1 MAGKFYYH
9 EIIRRTSAA
18 FGTLFNNIYIRH
30 QDGEGDDFSY
40 IKVPIA
46 YGPIQKFLAR
56 VEQKPDLR
64 NRVALV
70 LPRMSFEVGQLN
82 YDSSRKSSSLQTFN
96 TLVGPNNTPRQL
108 YMPVPYNLPLELTI
122 ATKYNDDM
130 FQIIEQILPLFRPEF
145 NLTVNLSSTI
155 GEKRDVPLVLQ
166 GISPFQDDY
175 EGNFD
180 TRRFITTTLNF
191 VAKIYFFG
199 PVDTDD
205 NGNIIKKVQVD
216 YYSDTNPINASRIR
230 RYVVT
235 PRAIQDYNDD
245 NTTTIVEPITTKITK
260 FEVSNG
266 SSLTPNS
273 YIEINNENMFI
284 KSIDGNFIT
293 VLRGQDGTEIQ
304 EHQEGDVIN
313 IINFI
318 DDELIVPGDD
328 FDFNEETFDFGDG
341 LIYSPKKG
349 EDV

>member
-1 MAGKFYYH
+1 MNGQFYYH

-18 FGTLFNNIYIRH
+18 FGTLFNNIFIRH

-40 IKVPIA
+40 IKVPIG

-64 NRVALV
+64 NRVAIT
-70 LPRMSFEVGQLN
+70 LPRMSFEVGQLS

-96 TLVGPNNTPRQL
+96 TIVGPNNTPRQL
-108 YMPVPYNLPLELTI
+108 YMPVPYNLPFELTI
-122 ATKYNDDM
+122 ATKYTDDM
-130 FQIIEQILPLFRPEF
+130 FQIIEQILPFFRPEF
-145 NLTVNLSSTI
+145 NLSVNLSSTI
-155 GEKRDVPLVLQ
+155 GEKRDIPLVLQ

-180 TRRFITTTLNF
+180 NRRFITTTLNF

-205 NGNIIKKVQVD
+205 SGNIIKRVQVD
-216 YYSDTNPINASRIR
+216 YYNDTNRVNASRTR

-235 PRAIQDYNDD
+235 PRAVTDYNDD
-245 NTTTIVEPITTKITK
+245 NATTIAKSITTKITK
-260 FEVSNG
+260 FEVVNG
-266 SSLTPNS
+266 STLTPNT
-273 YIEINNENMFI
+273 YIQINNENMYI
-284 KSIDGNFIT
+284 KSIEGNSIT
-293 VLRGQDGTEIQ
+293 VLRGQDGTQIQ
-304 EHQEGDVIN
+304 EHQEGDVVN

-318 DDELIVPGDD
+318 DDDLIVPGDN
-328 FDFNEETFDFGDG
+328 FEFNEETFDFGDG

-349 EDV
+349 IDV

>member
-1 MAGKFYYH
+1 MDGKFYYH

-56 VEQKPDLR
+56 VEQKPDSR
-64 NRVALV
+64 NRVALT

-96 TLVGPNNTPRQL
+96 ALVGPNNTPRQL

-145 NLTVNLSSTI
+145 NLSVNLSSTI

-180 TRRFITTTLNF
+180 ARRFITATLNF

-216 YYSDTNPINASRIR
+216 YYSDTNPVNASRIR

-235 PRAIQDYNDD
+235 PRATKDYNDD
-245 NTTTIVEPITTKITK
+245 NTTTITEPITTKITK

-273 YIEINNENMFI
+273 YIQINNENMFI
-284 KSIDGNFIT
+284 KSIDGNLIT